1 MIGKDYDHLLVKCEM
16 NSVSGYGRAFGL
28 LTGFVIAGVLALGLI
43 GWIANGSAL
52 FLAMADSLAA
62 WCM

>member
-1 MIGKDYDHLLVKCEM
+1 MIGKDYDHLLVQCEM
-16 NSVSGYGRAFGL
+16 NSVFGSNRAFGL
-28 LTGFVIAGVLALGLI
+28 LTGFVIVGVLALGVI
-43 GWIANGSAL
+43 GWVANGSAL